1 MRAIFWTLSFGIMFV
16 KAARGEESSTI
27 EAPNQEVDNG
37 PNQEVH
43 NGNDAEE
50 ATVASELFDNV
61 SSNAENQNLERGL
74 RIDAEVASE
83 ASELSSEAPDEVG
96 ARNLNLERRW
106 PLPEIPECQ
115 KECLVSFATDNVGKM
130 DILWI

>member
-37 PNQEVH
+37 
-43 NGNDAEE
+43 NDTEE
-50 ATVASELFDNV
+50 AIVASELFDNV

-83 ASELSSEAPDEVG
+83 ASELSSETSDEVN

>member
-27 EAPNQEVDNG
+27 EAPTQGVD
-37 PNQEVH
+37 

-50 ATVASELFDNV
+50 AKVASELFNNV

-83 ASELSSEAPDEVG
+83 ASELSSETSDEVN

>member
-27 EAPNQEVDNG
+27 EAPTQGVD
-37 PNQEVH
+37 

-50 ATVASELFDNV
+50 AIVASELFDNV

-83 ASELSSEAPDEVG
+83 ASELSSETSDEVN